1 MYRKMRRPTSMMN
14 RETTKW
20 LLLGSILALALLVST
35 PTRAQVVGATVSG
48 TITDPRGD
56 SVPNAKVSAK
66 NLATS
71 VTTTTTSN
79 TTGAFSIANLNP
91 ADYEVS
97 ASATGFSTAVTKVTL
112 TVGAKQELNFALKV
126 GQVTEFVE
134 VTGAAPAVE
143 TNNST
148 LSAEVDSTTVR
159 ELPLNGRDWASLAQ
173 LQPGV
178 AAVRTQELVTQ
189 VGAIG
194 RGMGTQESIDGN
206 RPTQNSYRLN
216 GIFINDYSNAGPGN
230 VLGGNLG
237 VDAIQE
243 FSVITSNYS
252 AEYGYTSGG
261 VINAITKSGT
271 NQFHGSVF
279 EFIRNNAIQATN
291 FFDNFAG
298 LKKPP
303 FRRNQ
308 FGGSGGGPIKKDKFW
323 IFGAYEGLRQT
334 KGIPKSALVPSEAA
348 RGGLVHDPTGAPI
361 QIVVNQPY
369 LTFFP
374 HCAAGAPV
382 IPPGDTCRFSFSG
395 PQVVP
400 DNFYN
405 FRGDLKLSEKDTMA
419 GSFYYDHSTYT
430 LPDNFN
436 QKLEGFFVG
445 RKGASIEETHLFS
458 SRLVNTVRVGWN
470 YTQGFGQITPS
481 AINPDAAST
490 DTTKFAIVD
499 GLHAARVSTLG
510 GGPIAELDQP
520 LSGGL
525 NGDAVED
532 FTHQTVQTFDD
543 AGLTVGRHSLKFG
556 FMFVR
561 LEEKV
566 FAPFTINGT
575 VQFSDLAA
583 GATPQFPNGAT
594 GISLF
599 LQDIPSAVQ
608 SPPLPTSLGGPATVR
623 THYAF
628 TSIPGVYFQDD
639 WKVRPNLTL
648 NLGLRYEMETIPTD
662 KHGLIANLPFIFSNP
677 NPTSGTGGCT
687 ACTNKTFDSNPTTK
701 NFEPRVGFAWDPF
714 KDGKTSVRGG
724 FGIFDALP
732 LPYELA
738 LNNAQASPFH
748 AQVISPGCAFN
759 GNVQP
764 CVGPGEFPNLRAST
778 AGPCPAPLNAA
789 PPCVYQQFTN
799 PALAPIAGQSW
810 NYVER
815 NPKRNYIY
823 QWNLNLQRQLAGNLS
838 LTVAYAGS
846 RGKHNPYQSD
856 DFRYVFPIKVAGR
869 WMYPVAPSTVVDPSG
884 LSPIGTPVACSS
896 SLAPG
901 ACGNVVGSNPT
912 AVVPGQLTNPNAASV
927 FTTVWQSK
935 SWYDALQVELV
946 KRMSHGFQVQ
956 GSFTWSKTEDTTSGS
971 FAGDNFAGDV
981 NPTIPQWDMKLLK
994 GLSDFN
1000 VSRNLVVNA
1009 LWDIPASASLHGP
1022 VGFIAKGWQLGGIVS
1037 LSTGV
1042 PFWPQGIPGNDP
1054 AGSLSSEPITI
1065 PDRVAGC
1072 SQTFSSAGHG
1082 ASLQYV
1088 NPACFTNPIA
1098 PAGINAATMCD
1109 QHFVA
1114 ANKSLPANTC
1124 INLIGNLGR
1133 NTVVGPGL
1141 INVDYSMI
1149 KDTKI
1154 PKISENFTV
1163 QFRAEF
1169 FNVFNHAN
1177 FAPPNAG
1184 VLSPLDGAGNPLAG
1198 FGVLTAT
1205 QTPERQ
1211 IQFALKLIW

>member
-1 MYRKMRRPTSMMN
+1 
-14 RETTKW
+14 
-20 LLLGSILALALLVST
+20 
-35 PTRAQVVGATVSG
+35 
-48 TITDPRGD
+48 
-56 SVPNAKVSAK
+56 
-66 NLATS
+66 
-71 VTTTTTSN
+71 
-79 TTGAFSIANLNP
+79 
-91 ADYEVS
+91 
-97 ASATGFSTAVTKVTL
+97 
-112 TVGAKQELNFALKV
+112 LKV
-126 GQVTEFVE
+126 GQVTQTVE
-134 VTGAAPAVE
+134 VTGAAPTVD
-143 TNNST
+143 TTNST

-178 AAVRTQELVTQ
+178 AQVRTQELVTQ
-189 VGAIG
+189 VGAVG
-194 RGMGTQESIDGN
+194 RGLGTQESIDGN

-216 GIFINDYSNAGPGN
+216 GIFVNDYSNAGPGN
-230 VLGGNLG
+230 VLGANLG

-261 VINAITKSGT
+261 VINAITKQGS
-271 NQFHGSVF
+271 NQFHGTAF
-279 EFIRNNAIQATN
+279 EFIRNNAFQATN
-291 FFDNFAG
+291 FFDNFAQQ
-298 LKKPP
+298 KKPP

-308 FGGSGGGPIKKDKFW
+308 FGGSAGGPIKKDKFW

-334 KGIPKSALVPSEAA
+334 KGIARSALVPSEAA
-348 RGGLVHDPTGAPI
+348 RKGILSTGI
-361 QIVVNQPY
+361 VVVNQPY

-374 HCAAGAPV
+374 HCPASA
-382 IPPGDTCRFSFSG
+382 PPGDLCRFSFSG

-405 FRGDLKLSEKDTMA
+405 FRGDVKISDKDSMT
-419 GSFYYDHSTYT
+419 GSFYYDRSTYT
-430 LPDNFN
+430 QPDNFN

-445 RKGASIEETHLFS
+445 RKGASIEETHLFGS
-458 SRLVNTVRVGWN
+458 SFVNTVRLGWN

-481 AINPDAAST
+481 AINPDAKST
-490 DTTKFAIVD
+490 DTTKFAIQD
-499 GLHAARVSTLG
+499 GLHAARISSLG
-510 GGPIAELDQP
+510 GGPIGGGFDQP
-520 LSGGL
+520 FSGGL
-525 NGDAVED
+525 NGDAIED

-556 FMFVR
+556 FMFIR

-566 FAPFTINGT
+566 FAPFTSNGT
-575 VQFSDLAA
+575 ANFASLSD
-583 GATPQFPNGAT
+583 
-594 GISLF
+594 F
-599 LQDIPSAVQ
+599 LIDRPSAVQ
-608 SPPLPTSLGGPATVR
+608 SPPLGGLAAIK

-628 TSIPGVYFQDD
+628 TSVPGVYIQDD
-639 WKVRPNLTL
+639 WKMRPNLTL

-662 KHGLIANLPFIFSNP
+662 KHGLIANLPFIFT
-677 NPTSGTGGCT
+677 NPTTPNCST
-687 ACTNKTFDSNPTTK
+687 CTNKTFDSNPTTK

-748 AQVISPGCAFN
+748 ANVTAPGCFTV

-764 CVGPGEFPNLRAST
+764 CVGQGEFPNLRAST
-778 AGPCPAPLNAA
+778 AGPCPAPLNPA
-789 PPCVYQQFTN
+789 PPCVFQQFLTQS
-799 PALAPIAGQSW
+799 AAPIAGQSW
-810 NYVER
+810 NFVER
-815 NPKRNYIY
+815 NPHRNYIY

-856 DFRYVFPIKVAGR
+856 DWKTVFPIKTAGR
-869 WMYPVAPSTVVDPSG
+869 WIFPVVPSIANPVVDPTG
-884 LSPIGTPVACSS
+884 LIPVGTPVACNSAFAPPGS
-896 SLAPG
+896 CGSAPG
-901 ACGNVVGSNPT
+901 TNPT
-912 AVVPGQLTNPNAASV
+912 AIVPGQVTNPNASSI

-981 NPTIPQWDMKLLK
+981 NPTIPLWDMKIIK

-1009 LWDIPASASLHGP
+1009 LWDIPTSASLHGP
-1022 VGFIAKGWQLGGIVS
+1022 VGFLAKGWELGGIVT

-1042 PFWPQGIPGNDP
+1042 PFWPISIPGNDP
-1054 AGSLSSEPITI
+1054 AGTFSSEPITV
-1065 PDRVAGC
+1065 PDRVPGC

-1082 ASLQYV
+1082 SSLQYV
-1088 NPACFTNPIA
+1088 NPACFTNAMA
-1098 PAGINAATMCD
+1098 PAGINAATQCD
-1109 QHFVA
+1109 QAF
-1114 ANKSLPANTC
+1114 NKLNALPANTC
-1124 INLIGNLGR
+1124 INLLGNLGR

-1141 INVDYSMI
+1141 VNVDYSMI

-1154 PKISENFTV
+1154 SKISENFTV

-1184 VLSPLDGAGNPLAG
+1184 VLSPFDGTGHSLFIPTGGG
-1198 FGVLTAT
+1198 FGTLTAT

-1211 IQFALKLIW
+1211 IQFALKFIW

>member
-1 MYRKMRRPTSMMN
+1 MN
-14 RETTKW
+14 PKVAKVLVFSLVLG
-20 LLLGSILALALLVST
+20 LLFSVPL
-35 PTRAQVVGATVSG
+35 RAQVVGATLSG
-48 TITDPRGD
+48 TITDPRGGAI
-56 SVPNAKVSAK
+56 PGAKVTAK
-66 NLATS
+66 NLGTGVS
-71 VTTTTTSN
+71 TTTTTN
-79 TTGAFSIANLNP
+79 ALGAFGIANLNP
-91 ADYEVS
+91 AEYEVS
-97 ASATGFSTAVTKVTL
+97 SNAPGFSTAVTKVTL
-112 TVGAKQELNFALKV
+112 TVGAKQEVNLVLKV
-126 GQVTEFVE
+126 GQVTQIVE
-134 VTGAAPAVE
+134 VTGAAPTVE
-143 TNNST
+143 TTNST

-178 AAVRTQELVTQ
+178 AGVRTQELVTQ
-189 VGAIG
+189 VGAVG
-194 RGMGTQESIDGN
+194 RGLGTQMSIDGN

-261 VINAITKSGT
+261 VVNAVTKSGT

-279 EFIRNNAIQATN
+279 EFIRNNAFQATN
-291 FFDNFAG
+291 FFDNFNG
-298 LKKPP
+298 QKKPP

-308 FGGSGGGPIKKDKFW
+308 FGASGGGPIKKDKFW

-334 KGIPKSALVPSEAA
+334 KGIPKSALVPSENARLGILSTGNVITSAA
-348 RGGLVHDPTGAPI
+348 I
-361 QIVVNQPY
+361 QPY
-369 LTFFP
+369 ITFFP
-374 HCAAGAPV
+374 HCPV
-382 IPPGDTCRFSFSG
+382 ANNIAPGDVCRFSFSG
-395 PQVVP
+395 AQVVP

-405 FRGDLKLSEKDTMA
+405 FRGDLKISDKDSMT

-445 RKGASIEETHLFS
+445 RKGASLEETHLFGGN
-458 SRLVNTVRVGWN
+458 LVNTVRVGWN
-470 YTQGFGQITPS
+470 YTQGFGQVTPS
-481 AINPDAAST
+481 AINPDAKST
-490 DTTKFAIVD
+490 DTTKFAMED
-499 GLHAARVSTLG
+499 TLHAARISTLG
-510 GGPIAELDQP
+510 GGPIGGFDQP
-520 LSGGL
+520 FSGGL

-543 AGLTVGRHSLKFG
+543 AGRTIGRHSLKFG
-556 FMFVR
+556 AMFIR
-561 LEEKV
+561 LEEKM

-575 VQFSDLAA
+575 ASFD
-583 GATPQFPNGAT
+583 
-594 GISLF
+594 SLSHF
-599 LQDIPSAVQ
+599 LTDTPSAVQ
-608 SPPLPTSLGGPATVR
+608 SPPLGGPAAIK
-623 THYAF
+623 THYLF
-628 TSIPGVYFQDD
+628 TSVPGVYLNDD

-662 KHGLIANLPFIFSNP
+662 KFGRIANLPFIFSNP
-677 NPTSGTGGCT
+677 TTGNCS
-687 ACTNKTFDSNPTTK
+687 ACSNKTFDSNPTKK

-724 FGIFDALP
+724 FGIFDSLP

-738 LNNAQASPFH
+738 LNNSQASPFH
-748 AQVISPGCAFN
+748 AQVTATGCAFTVPVN
-759 GNVQP
+759 TQP
-764 CVGPGEFPNLRAST
+764 CIASGEFPNLRASA
-778 AGPCPAPLNAA
+778 AGPCPLPLSPT
-789 PPCVYQQFTN
+789 PPCVYQQFIN

-815 NPKRNYIY
+815 NPKRNYVY
-823 QWNLNLQRQLAGNLS
+823 QWNLNFQRQLAGNLS

-856 DFRYVFPIKVAGR
+856 DWKTVFPLKVAGR
-869 WMYPVAPSTVVDPSG
+869 WIFPVVPSLPDPNNLIPTGS
-884 LSPIGTPVACSS
+884 PVACNFA
-896 SLAPG
+896 LAPPG
-901 ACGNVVGSNPT
+901 SCGSAPGTFPT
-912 AVVPGQLTNPNAASV
+912 AIVPGLVTNPNSSSI

-935 SWYDALQVELV
+935 SWYDGLQVELV

-981 NPTIPQWDMKLLK
+981 NPTIPLWDMKIIK

-1022 VGFIAKGWQLGGIVS
+1022 VGFLAKGWQLGGIVT

-1042 PFWPQGIPGNDP
+1042 PFWPISIPGNDP
-1054 AGSLSSEPITI
+1054 AGTFSSEPITI

-1072 SQTFSSAGHG
+1072 SQTFPSAGHG
-1082 ASLQYV
+1082 ASLQFV
-1088 NPACFTNPIA
+1088 NPACFTNAMAI
-1098 PAGINAATMCD
+1098 PALAGLCTPFGLRPPNPSATPPDPGSLGIPGTC
-1109 QHFVA
+1109 
-1114 ANKSLPANTC
+1114 ANL
-1124 INLIGNLGR
+1124 LGNLGR

-1141 INVDYSMI
+1141 VNVDYSMI

-1169 FNVFNHAN
+1169 FNVFNHPN

-1184 VLSPLDGAGNPLAG
+1184 NLSPFDGTGTPIPPGPGG
-1198 FGVLTAT
+1198 FGALSST
-1205 QTPERQ
+1205 QSPERQ